1 MVDAPSWHLG
11 QDIEIHCRYCRLNL
25 DGVVAALGP
34 DGDLLKVQCRTCRH
48 FQDYKPPTDPTAKRA
63 KLVAKAMRL
72 AERHTSGQ
80 GGTKPGAKKAS
91 VKGVDL
97 SPEAVLQQMWDE
109 ATKDA
114 HPMKMKVYDRHRTY
128 KVDDLVAHKS
138 HGLGQVR
145 EVSDGEMVVLFR
157 QGFVRLEIDQP
168 REED

>member
-1 MVDAPSWHLG
+1 MADQPAWKLG

-34 DGDLLKVQCRTCRH
+34 DGGLLKVQCRTCRH
-48 FQDYKPPTDPTAKRA
+48 FQDYKAPTDPAEKRA
-63 KLVAKAMRL
+63 KLVAKAMRI
-72 AERHTSGQ
+72 AERHTAGQ
-80 GGTKPGAKKAS
+80 GGTKASAKKAAPAAA
-91 VKGVDL
+91 DL
-97 SPEAVLQQMWDE
+97 SPEAVLRKLWED

-114 HPMKMKVYDRHRTY
+114 SPLRMKVYDRHRMY
-128 KVDDLVAHKS
+128 KVDDLLAHKA

-157 QGFVRLEIDQP
+157 EGFVRLEMDQP